1 MTHVDVP
8 DIPRQSEL
16 GLPADATALIV
27 VDMQNDFVDEAGALH
42 VPDAAATVPRIHELA
57 DRALEAG
64 ARLVYTQDWHTEDD
78 REFDVWPRHA
88 VMETWGARIVDGLE
102 PDRADRVI
110 RKLRYDAFYGTPLDH
125 TLRDWGTEHVVVVG
139 TVANICVLHTAA
151 SAALRWYD
159 VTLVEDAVSA
169 LTPFDL
175 DASLR
180 QLDFLY
186 GGRIVQSADLRLD
199 PAQPR

>member
-1 MTHVDVP
+1 MAHVDVP

-16 GLPADATALIV
+16 RLPADATALIV

-42 VPDAAATVPRIHELA
+42 VEDAAETVPRIRELA
-57 DRALEAG
+57 DRALDAG
-64 ARLVYTQDWHTEDD
+64 ARLVYTQDWHSEDD

-88 VMETWGARIVDGLE
+88 VMDTWGARIVDGLE

-125 TLRDWGTEHVVVVG
+125 LLRDWGIEHVVVVG

-186 GGRIVQSADLRLD
+186 GGRIVRSADLSLD
-199 PAQPR
+199 AAQVR

>member
-1 MTHVDVP
+1 MAHMDVP

-16 GLPADATALIV
+16 RLPADATALIV
-27 VDMQNDFVDEAGALH
+27 VDMQNDFVDDAGALH
-42 VPDAAATVPRIHELA
+42 VPDAAETVPRIRELA
-57 DRALEAG
+57 DRALDAG
-64 ARLVYTQDWHTEDD
+64 ARLIYTQDWHSEDD

-125 TLRDWGTEHVVVVG
+125 LLRDWGIEHVVVVG

-151 SAALRWYD
+151 SAALRWFD

-175 DASLR
+175 QSTLR

-186 GGRIVQSADLRLD
+186 GGRIVQSADLRLEA
-199 PAQPR
+199 AQPR